1 MAVKKKKNV
10 KMGFIIGLCLVVIAI
25 LIGIIFEH
33 DIAFVFAGLGTVI
46 IGISILA
53 IINKGNNTN

>member
-1 MAVKKKKNV
+1 MKKNINY
-10 KMGFIIGLCLVVIAI
+10 KSGFIIGFILIIIAI

-46 IGISILA
+46 IGISILT
-53 IINKGNNTN
+53 IINKGNNKNQ